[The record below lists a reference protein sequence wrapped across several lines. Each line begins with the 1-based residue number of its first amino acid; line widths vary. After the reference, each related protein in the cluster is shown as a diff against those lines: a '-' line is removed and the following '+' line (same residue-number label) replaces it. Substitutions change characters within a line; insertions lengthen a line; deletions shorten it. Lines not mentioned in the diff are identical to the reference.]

1 MIDKRLVKE
10 LERFVG
16 PRNVFTSP
24 EDLVS
29 YSFDGTF
36 AEHRPDVVV
45 QPATTEEVSCV
56 LALADREE
64 IPVVP
69 RGMATGLAAASIPFG
84 GGLALSLIRMNRILE
99 IDRANMTATAEAGIV
114 TADLQA
120 EVEKLGLFYPPD
132 PSSVRQS
139 TLGGNVACN
148 AGGPRC
154 LKYGITGDYV
164 LGLTVVLADGRII
177 KTGGKSIKNVTGY
190 NMTQL
195 FVGSEGTL
203 GVITEILVKLI
214 GKPQHVR
221 TALAIFDRLDD
232 ASLTVNAVLLAG
244 IVPATLELMDETAI
258 ACIEEAMG
266 LGLPLDK
273 EAILIIEC
281 DGNDQNT
288 VLREIDR
295 VAQICRE
302 NGAADVQVAR
312 DEAQRANLWRAR
324 RSVSPSLARVA
335 PNKLGED
342 ISVPRS
348 QIPAAVRR
356 IKEISRR
363 YDLPIVVFGHAGDGN
378 LHPNVLFDKRDAD
391 QWARVQ
397 EVVREIFATAVELGG
412 TLSGEHGV
420 GVLKRAYLESALG
433 ADAIEVQERI
443 KRALDP
449 KGLLCP
455 GKIFPQADLIPL

>member
-1 MIDKRLVKE
+1 VEPRIIQDLQDI
-10 LERFVG
+10 VG
-16 PRNVFTSP
+16 SKNVFSSP

-36 AEHRPDVVV
+36 AEHRPDVVA
-45 QPATTEEVSCV
+45 QPATTGEVSRV

-69 RGMATGLAAASIPFG
+69 RGMASGLAAASIPVG
-84 GGLALSLIRMNRILE
+84 GGLALSLVRMNRFLE
-99 IDRANMTATAEAGIV
+99 IDQENMTASVEAGVI
-114 TADLQA
+114 TAHLQD

-164 LGLTVVLADGRII
+164 LGLTVVLADGRTI

-190 NMTQL
+190 NLTQL
-195 FVGSEGTL
+195 FIGSEGTL

-214 GKPQHVR
+214 GKPRHVR
-221 TALAIFDRLDD
+221 TALATYDQLDD
-232 ASLTVNAVLLAG
+232 ASQTVNAVLRTG
-244 IVPATLELMDETAI
+244 VVPATLELMDETAI
-258 ACIEEAMG
+258 SCIEEAMG

-281 DGNDQNT
+281 DGNDKGT
-288 VLREIDR
+288 VLREIDL
-295 VAQICRE
+295 VADICRRY
-302 NGAADVQVAR
+302 GAADVQVAKDEDQR
-312 DEAQRANLWRAR
+312 DELWRAR
-324 RSVSPSLARVA
+324 RSVSPSLARKA

-356 IKEISRR
+356 IKEISRQ

-378 LHPNVLFDKRDAD
+378 LHPNVLFDMRDAD

-397 EVVREIFATAVELGG
+397 GAVDEIFAMAVELGG

-420 GVLKRAYLESALG
+420 GVLKRAYMRDALG
-433 ADAIEVQERI
+433 ADSLDVQRRI
-443 KRALDP
+443 KHALDP
-449 KGLLCP
+449 KNILCP
-455 GKIFPQADLIPL
+455 GKVLPQAEAFAV

>member
-1 MIDKRLVKE
+1 MELGIIRE
-10 LERFVG
+10 LEKIVG
-16 PRNVFTSP
+16 ASNVLTSP

-45 QPATTEEVSCV
+45 QPVSTGEVSQV
-56 LALADREE
+56 MRMADREG

-99 IDRANMTATAEAGIV
+99 IDRANMTATAEAGVI
-114 TADLQA
+114 TAHLQA
-120 EVEKLGLFYPPD
+120 EVEELGLFYPPD

-164 LGLTVVLADGRII
+164 LGLTVVLADGRVIE
-177 KTGGKSIKNVTGY
+177 TGGKSIKNVTGY
-190 NMTQL
+190 NLTQL
-195 FVGSEGTL
+195 FTGSEGTL

-232 ASLTVNAVLLAG
+232 ASRTVNAVLLTG

-258 ACIEEAMG
+258 GCIEEAMG

-281 DGNDQNT
+281 DGNDQGT
-288 VLREIDR
+288 VLREIDQ
-295 VAQICRE
+295 VADICRE
-302 NGAADVQVAR
+302 KGASEVKVAKSER
-312 DEAQRANLWRAR
+312 DRENLWQAR
-324 RSVSPSLARVA
+324 RSVSPSLARKA

-356 IKEISRR
+356 IKEISRK

-378 LHPNVLFDKRDAD
+378 LHPNILFDMRDSD
-391 QWARVQ
+391 QWDRVQ
-397 EVVREIFATAVELGG
+397 VIVEEIFDTAVELGG

-420 GVLKRAYLESALG
+420 GVLKREFVERALG
-433 ADAIEVQERI
+433 IDSIEMQQRI
-443 KRALDP
+443 KRAFDP
-449 KGLLCP
+449 KGILCP
-455 GKIFPQADLIPL
+455 GKVLPDLAAA